1 MCFPAFFRIWFLD
14 ENHIDFSVHIF
25 LENSRAKI
33 EPRAISIA
41 TDILV
46 GRFSFYSIHQFERD
60 CKSIGSSVFEMDH
73 YIGDLAA

>member
-1 MCFPAFFRIWFLD
+1 MCFPAFLRIWFLA

-46 GRFSFYSIHQFERD
+46 GRILLYSIHQFE
-60 CKSIGSSVFEMDH
+60 
-73 YIGDLAA
+73 